1 MEICE
6 NNSLN
11 HGYIFIANERIS
23 IGHNV
28 QFEPNVLISDY
39 DHDYKKENGLKKLYY
54 ITSPIEIGN
63 NIWIGANV
71 VILKGLKIG
80 KNCVIAVRIILSAVG
95 GESYPDNSL
104 KYQKKRY
111 ICNRM

>member
-1 MEICE
+1 MEECA
-6 NNSLN
+6 LLL
-11 HGYIFIANERIS
+11 FTIS
-23 IGHNV
+23 IM
-28 QFEPNVLISDY
+28 II
-39 DHDYKKENGLKKLYY
+39 KKENGLKKLYY

-71 VILKGLKIG
+71 AIPKGVKMG
-80 KNCVIAVRIILSAVG
+80 KNCVIVAGTILSAGG

-104 KYQKKRY
+104 IYQKKRY